1 MSNNNLTAE
10 QIVEAATQIVIDL
23 AKYHK
28 DYPPGMYSP
37 GSPAHTVNIEIEKR
51 AVAWVAALP
60 QTSMSAQ
67 HTGQPQE
74 AVCKFPDCDCPD
86 HLEDRSA
93 EGTWSNPTA
102 TLHAKECKYPPKEEA
117 VSEGTVD
124 AEKDAYQ
131 ELFNYF
137 HREHD
142 ILLLESDMQEVIRI
156 VQSKPAEA
164 VTDEAI
170 RDAVHEAFWGW
181 VADKEKGA
189 DERLKE
195 KIVSIV
201 LAGRKHSSTEPK
213 RELKDLL
220 VDVHAIFAGWMNDE
234 CWTEWDE
241 SVRLRVVE
249 MQYKINKK

>member
-1 MSNNNLTAE
+1 
-10 QIVEAATQIVIDL
+10 
-23 AKYHK
+23 
-28 DYPPGMYSP
+28 
-37 GSPAHTVNIEIEKR
+37 
-51 AVAWVAALP
+51 
-60 QTSMSAQ
+60 
-67 HTGQPQE
+67 
-74 AVCKFPDCDCPD
+74 
-86 HLEDRSA
+86 LEDRSA

-201 LAGRKHSSTEPK
+201 LAGLKHSSTEPK
-213 RELKDLL
+213 SELKDLL

-241 SVRLRVVE
+241 SVRRRVVE
-249 MQYKINKK
+249 MQFKINKK